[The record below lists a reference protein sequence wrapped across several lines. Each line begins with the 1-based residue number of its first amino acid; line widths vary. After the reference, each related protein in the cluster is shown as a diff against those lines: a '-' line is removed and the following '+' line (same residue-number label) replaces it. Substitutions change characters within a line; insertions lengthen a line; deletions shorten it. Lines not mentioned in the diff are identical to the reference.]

1 MYPLPAAAAAIAA
14 ANCAV
19 ATPVCAIAAANCAV
33 AAAVCAVLSKSNGS
47 MGHEVSVMF
56 SFPPDTCVMYLAY
69 MCRGMRYL
77 GTPLASPL
85 IGYG

>member
-1 MYPLPAAAAAIAA
+1 MYPLPAMAAAI
-14 ANCAV
+14 
-19 ATPVCAIAAANCAV
+19 

-56 SFPPDTCVMYLAY
+56 SFPPDTCVMYLVY
-69 MCRGMRYL
+69 MCRGMRYS
-77 GTPLASPL
+77 GTPSAGPL